1 MFCSKLISIES
12 SIEELNYY
20 KIWNFRARFERV
32 IGQRR
37 SYLHAN
43 EGTFHPPW
51 DQSAWK
57 WRGMHSNTFE
67 PTKNKFFLRPISSN
81 EPFSNLKKNT
91 LYV

>member
-67 PTKNKFFLRPISSN
+67 PTKNKFFLTSHQ
-81 EPFSNLKKNT
+81 L
-91 LYV
+91 